1 MSFIKSQEIKIKKL
15 LESLEYEIVEFQ
27 LEKSN
32 RPEFGMYQYN
42 GAMSLAKKYHQNPR
56 VIADAIV
63 KELSKNPD
71 LENINIQGPGFINLS
86 FKDEAISEYMNELL
100 KDAHIAISKYPK
112 KTIVL
117 DYGGANVAKVLH
129 VGHLRSANIGEALR
143 RLACLCGYNVI
154 SDVHLGD
161 FGRQMGMIILEI
173 KNRYPDLPY
182 FDEKFI
188 GEYPLTCPITNQDL
202 ETIYPIANKK
212 AKENEDIMNEAR
224 EITNDLQKGHAGY
237 TALWKTIVELSVA
250 DIKALYDL
258 LGAKFDYW
266 YGESD
271 TNRYIPE
278 LTEYLNGIHILKKS
292 DGATIIDVSKDE
304 DKKEIPPFIY
314 IKSNGSLSY
323 EATDLATIYQRNKEF
338 KPDQIW
344 YVVDNR
350 QELHFIQTFRAAYL
364 SKIIGEDV
372 KLEFLGFGT
381 MNGVDGKP
389 FKTRDGGVM
398 PLEELIKEVKEEC
411 LKYVSNNLEEKEKI
425 AEQVAIACLKYADLL
440 PNRNKD
446 YIFDVAKFCDVQG
459 KTGAYLLYSTVRI
472 RSLLKKSEVAEYHF
486 IKTYNK
492 YDKEV
497 VLKLLELTKVV
508 DNALKNKSLSEI
520 CEYLYSLNS
529 TYNNFYNE
537 IKILTEE
544 NEEKRTS
551 WLGLSKIVYE
561 VNKMLLDILAIKVPE
576 RM

>member
-1 MSFIKSQEIKIKKL
+1 
-15 LESLEYEIVEFQ
+15 
-27 LEKSN
+27 
-32 RPEFGMYQYN
+32 
-42 GAMSLAKKYHQNPR
+42 
-56 VIADAIV
+56 
-63 KELSKNPD
+63 
-71 LENINIQGPGFINLS
+71 
-86 FKDEAISEYMNELL
+86 
-100 KDAHIAISKYPK
+100 
-112 KTIVL
+112 
-117 DYGGANVAKVLH
+117 
-129 VGHLRSANIGEALR
+129 
-143 RLACLCGYNVI
+143 
-154 SDVHLGD
+154 
-161 FGRQMGMIILEI
+161 
-173 KNRYPDLPY
+173 
-182 FDEKFI
+182 
-188 GEYPLTCPITNQDL
+188 
-202 ETIYPIANKK
+202 
-212 AKENEDIMNEAR
+212 
-224 EITNDLQKGHAGY
+224 
-237 TALWKTIVELSVA
+237 
-250 DIKALYDL
+250 
-258 LGAKFDYW
+258 
-266 YGESD
+266 
-271 TNRYIPE
+271 
-278 LTEYLNGIHILKKS
+278 
-292 DGATIIDVSKDE
+292 
-304 DKKEIPPFIY
+304 
-314 IKSNGSLSY
+314 
-323 EATDLATIYQRNKEF
+323 
-338 KPDQIW
+338 
-344 YVVDNR
+344 
-350 QELHFIQTFRAAYL
+350 
-364 SKIIGEDV
+364 
-372 KLEFLGFGT
+372 

>member
-1 MSFIKSQEIKIKKL
+1 MKKL

-100 KDAHIAISKYPK
+100 KDVHVAISNYPK

-182 FDEKFI
+182 FDENFT

-202 ETIYPIANKK
+202 ETIYPIANRK

-224 EITNDLQKGHAGY
+224 EITNDLQKGHTGY

-271 TNRYIPE
+271 ANRYIPE

-292 DGATIIDVSKDE
+292 DGATVIDVSKDE

-338 KPDQIW
+338 NPDQIW

-446 YIFDVAKFCDVQG
+446 CIFDVAKFCDVQG

-472 RSLLKKSEVAEYHF
+472 RSLLKKSEVAEYQF
-486 IKTYNK
+486 VTTYNK

-544 NEEKRTS
+544 SEEKRTS